1 MTKLTR
7 VNNHPMY
14 AICERMY
21 VEEGLTKKAIAS
33 ATGVSEQT
41 IGKWSKGVG
50 ESNISWDEKKN
61 QYKATSH
68 NIKKVLIDELSHLA
82 SGGEATLDVK
92 SIAEVRKTIE
102 QLSDKTSVQV
112 VFTVFKEFDQWMA
125 SQEPDTAILFL
136 EWHKMFLQH
145 KALQEG

>member
-21 VEEGLTKKAIAS
+21 VEEGLNKKAIAN

-50 ESNISWDEKKN
+50 ESNISWDEKRIN
-61 QYKATSH
+61 TRLLH
-68 NIKKVLIDELSHLA
+68 IILKKCLLMSFH
-82 SGGEATLDVK
+82 TLH
-92 SIAEVRKTIE
+92 
-102 QLSDKTSVQV
+102 QV
-112 VFTVFKEFDQWMA
+112 ERLPLT
-125 SQEPDTAILFL
+125 
-136 EWHKMFLQH
+136 
-145 KALQEG
+145 

>member
-1 MTKLTR
+1 M
-7 VNNHPMY
+7 
-14 AICERMY
+14 
-21 VEEGLTKKAIAS
+21 
-33 ATGVSEQT
+33 
-41 IGKWSKGVG
+41 
-50 ESNISWDEKKN
+50 
-61 QYKATSH
+61 
-68 NIKKVLIDELSHLA
+68 
-82 SGGEATLDVK
+82 K
-92 SIAEVRKTIE
+92 SIAEVRRAIE